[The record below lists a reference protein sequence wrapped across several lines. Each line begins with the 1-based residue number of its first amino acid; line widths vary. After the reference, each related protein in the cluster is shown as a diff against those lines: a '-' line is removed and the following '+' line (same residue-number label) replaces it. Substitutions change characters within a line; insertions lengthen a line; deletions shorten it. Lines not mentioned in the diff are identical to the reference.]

1 MGLSKIGTSHD
12 LSQWIAFFTRE
23 HADDNHGICVFPLT
37 LLEQIQIS
45 YQLGYITINIPLI
58 WA

>member
-37 LLEQIQIS
+37 LLEQTQIS

-58 WA
+58 